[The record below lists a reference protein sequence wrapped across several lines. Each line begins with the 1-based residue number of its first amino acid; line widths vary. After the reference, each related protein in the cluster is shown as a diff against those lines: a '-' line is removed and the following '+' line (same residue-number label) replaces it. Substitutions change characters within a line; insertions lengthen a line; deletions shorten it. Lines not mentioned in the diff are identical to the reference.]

1 MHPNFHLNY
10 GILVHEYKNVV
21 IKLQKEHENPLEIN
35 FCFQT
40 EIKSL
45 SMCLTMG
52 TEIIPPFSSTEL
64 LHGGSI
70 SMSRSRHME
79 WITDHVS
86 TKRAFLKIH
95 IAHKVASI

>member
-1 MHPNFHLNY
+1 
-10 GILVHEYKNVV
+10 
-21 IKLQKEHENPLEIN
+21 
-35 FCFQT
+35 
-40 EIKSL
+40 
-45 SMCLTMG
+45 MCLTMG

-70 SMSRSRHME
+70 SMSMSRHVE